1 MNSYLYSPDY
11 SIVPCTSMSAENFEV
26 YAAYYRK
33 YLMMRAISAAEW
45 EFPEDWGGVTKMS
58 DYFRYTLYIQGFCAV
73 IFDWR
78 VGWVPQRCAL
88 TGWNVVSQ
96 PTAVNAYNNI
106 LGTVERSI
114 GDGAVLFVMN
124 ADYTG
129 IADIVDNYARMLADA
144 RVTLRTSLVNSRVA
158 YAFAVEGKKESQTVG
173 KMIDDVIAG
182 KVATITKNSQS
193 IVPLDLFRTDVKNNY
208 IVSDLL
214 VDINKIIDMFDSEIG
229 IPNAN
234 TEKRE
239 RMVKDEVNSNNI
251 AVKSKLSQ
259 WIDGWR
265 ETCRELEKQAGSRLI
280 WVSERSGE
288 YDNATVES
296 SES

>member
-11 SIVPCTSMSAENFEV
+11 SIVPCTSMSAENFDV
-26 YAAYYRK
+26 YAQYYRK
-33 YLMMRAISAAEW
+33 YLMMRAMAAAEW
-45 EFPEDWGGVTKMS
+45 EFPESWGGVTKMS

-106 LGTVERSI
+106 LGTVERTI

-124 ADYTG
+124 PDYTG

-173 KMIDDVIAG
+173 KMIDDVIA
-182 KVATITKNSQS
+182 V
-193 IVPLDLFRTDVKNNY
+193 DLFRTDVKNNY

-214 VDINKIIDMFDSEIG
+214 VDINKIIDMFDSEVG

-239 RMVKDEVNSNNI
+239 RMVKDEVNSNNL

-259 WIDGWR
+259 WIAGWR
-265 ETCRELEKQAGSRLI
+265 ETCLELEKQAGARLI
-280 WVSERSGE
+280 WVSERSDE